1 MTASTLLRTLTCAV
15 AAAWLGGCASG
26 PAAGPALEQQA
37 ATPPAWFAPL
47 PHGGGTS
54 NLSAWWQQFN
64 DPVLSEF
71 ISAAQAVS
79 ASVAQAASRIEQSR
93 AAQVATSGAL
103 LPQLDAQASGSRG
116 RQDLNMPLATTG
128 SAGVVARWELDVFGA
143 GRAARSAADQR
154 LAGAQASWHDA
165 RVLVAA
171 EVANRYIEL
180 RSCLAQVRTAEAD
193 ALSRAETARLTE
205 LAAKAGFQAPAN
217 SALARASS
225 AQGANLLTAQKA
237 RCDLDIKALVALTA
251 LDEGVLRQRL
261 ERQRLELGDAAWF
274 AVPQPAQ
281 LQVTQVPG
289 QVLAQRPDVAASER
303 EWRARQADVAQ
314 RQAQRLP
321 QISLSG
327 NVSAARSSVAGV
339 SSDGTVWSLGP
350 LTVTMPLFDGG
361 TRRANVSAA
370 QAGLVEAG
378 VSYRAAV
385 RTAVREVEE
394 ALINLQS
401 TADREGQAQTAA
413 TGFADSFKATEA
425 RYRAGLASLFE
436 LEDARRTAVQAQS
449 ALIDLQRERSLA
461 WVSLYRALGGGWS
474 AKDLASDITNATTPS
489 PLAQHVR

>member
-1 MTASTLLRTLTCAV
+1 MNTSSPLQTLAWVVCA
-15 AAAWLGGCASG
+15 AMLGGCGSLTG
-26 PAAGPALEQQA
+26 DTSALGKTA
-37 ATPPAWFAPL
+37 ATPSAWFAPL
-47 PHGGGTS
+47 PHGGKTS
-54 NLSAWWQQFN
+54 DLTAWWQQFN

-79 ASVAQAASRIEQSR
+79 PTVAQAAARIEQSR
-93 AAQVATSGAL
+93 ATQVAASSAL
-103 LPQLDAQASGSRG
+103 LPTLDAQASSSRG
-116 RQDLNMPLATTG
+116 RQDVKLPIATTS
-128 SAGVVARWELDVFGA
+128 SAGLLTRWELDVFGA

-165 RVLVAA
+165 RVSVAA
-171 EVANRYIEL
+171 EVASRYIDL

-193 ALSRAETARLTE
+193 TLSRAETARLTE
-205 LAAKAGFQAPAN
+205 LSAKAGFQAPAS

-225 AQGANLLTAQKA
+225 AQGASLLNAQQA
-237 RCDLDIKALVALTA
+237 RCDLGIKALVALTA
-251 LDEGVLRQRL
+251 LDEGALRQRL
-261 ERQRLELGDAAWF
+261 ARLRSEVGDAAWF
-274 AVPQPAQ
+274 TVPQPAQ
-281 LQVTQVPG
+281 LHITQVPA

-303 EWRARQADVAQ
+303 EWLARQAEVAQ

-327 NVSAARSSVAGV
+327 NVSAVRSSVGGF
-339 SSDGTVWSLGP
+339 SSDGTVWTLGP
-350 LTVTMPLFDGG
+350 LQVTMPLFDGG

-370 QAGLVEAG
+370 QASLLEAG

-394 ALINLQS
+394 ALVNLQS
-401 TADREGQAQTAA
+401 TAERETHAVTAA
-413 TGFADSFKATEA
+413 AGFADSFRASEA
-425 RYRAGLASLFE
+425 RYRSGLASLFE

-474 AKDLASDITNATTPS
+474 TTDNTPA
-489 PLAQHVR
+489 PLAQLAR